1 LSDASSQTKIIA
13 GGTDLMVEIRD
24 GKWPGLEDMID
35 ISRVRNL
42 DAIFLDEAGLV
53 HIQANVTHNDVL
65 KSDLLREFASPL
77 YQACYRV
84 SSPQLR
90 NRATVVGNLVTASP
104 AMTRS
109 LH

>member
-1 LSDASSQTKIIA
+1 
-13 GGTDLMVEIRD
+13 MVEIRD

>member
-1 LSDASSQTKIIA
+1 LILKLKHPTKLRSVFWLKLSRLEIDNFYLQEDPMWKNYHMPETVEQVIDLLSDASSQTKIIA

-53 HIQANVTHNDVL
+53 HIQAN
-65 KSDLLREFASPL
+65 
-77 YQACYRV
+77 
-84 SSPQLR
+84 
-90 NRATVVGNLVTASP
+90 
-104 AMTRS
+104 
-109 LH
+109 